1 MKPQDPSPLTD
12 PSHTAA
18 STADLEP
25 GARTENLDPATPNA
39 DLDGETPPPKSF
51 LTRFN
56 ALMERLYLTRVMR
69 AYVRYTKVR
78 SNLLAGGIAYTA
90 LFSLAGIITL
100 LILSI
105 RVVLHALPRV
115 QAASIF
121 AAVNQ
126 WLPGAIAMEGKAGI
140 INPSLIEASG
150 FTWTSIVAILV
161 AAGAGLRVI
170 SALRLTIQATFGL
183 APQAWGWWKEP
194 LRDLGMLVVLGI
206 GMLASLV
213 ISSGTVVFLRALQAW
228 FPLDLPFELP
238 LSGAWLHVLA
248 LLLTSLITAGLV
260 VISLRYLALVRPP
273 RRDLW
278 LGAGG
283 FAAATTGLQM
293 LGTYL
298 ATFLSPLV
306 APFAV
311 LFTLILWVNIWAR
324 LFLFTCC
331 WIANPP
337 LAPAPLQDFAHAQ
350 DRPNYVTLSAP
361 GTLSWSHD
369 PITGQLW
376 SRDHADLAKEQ
387 AQKFLT
393 LQLSNETDNPEDT
406 QKESLKS

>member
-1 MKPQDPSPLTD
+1 
-12 PSHTAA
+12 
-18 STADLEP
+18 
-25 GARTENLDPATPNA
+25 
-39 DLDGETPPPKSF
+39 
-51 LTRFN
+51 
-56 ALMERLYLTRVMR
+56 
-69 AYVRYTKVR
+69 
-78 SNLLAGGIAYTA
+78 
-90 LFSLAGIITL
+90 
-100 LILSI
+100 
-105 RVVLHALPRV
+105 
-115 QAASIF
+115 
-121 AAVNQ
+121 
-126 WLPGAIAMEGKAGI
+126 
-140 INPSLIEASG
+140 
-150 FTWTSIVAILV
+150 
-161 AAGAGLRVI
+161 
-170 SALRLTIQATFGL
+170 
-183 APQAWGWWKEP
+183 
-194 LRDLGMLVVLGI
+194 MLVVLGI

-213 ISSGTVVFLRALQAW
+213 ISSGTVVFLCALQAW

-376 SRDHADLAKEQ
+376 SREHADLAKEQ

-393 LQLSNETDNPEDT
+393 LQQSNETDNPEDT